1 MSLFDANNLDSFR
14 EDLEVQFNCFEHSF
28 RFTTAWGIFS
38 PKQIDEG
45 TKLLLE
51 HITVNEDDHIFDL
64 GCGYGPLG
72 ICLGSQ
78 ATKGSVLMVD
88 RDFVAVEYCQK
99 NIALNQLS
107 HAECQL
113 SNGFQHIDKNRE
125 FTLIVSNLPAK
136 VGNEMMSLFLHDAH
150 LRLKPGGR
158 LVVVHILGLKN
169 FIKRGFKEVFGNY
182 KKLKQ
187 GKSYIVAEATRN
199 TLV

>member
-1 MSLFDANNLDSFR
+1 MSLFDVENLATFR
-14 EDLEVQFNCFEHSF
+14 EDLEVHYNCFGRAF

-38 PKQIDEG
+38 PKQIDDG
-45 TKLLLE
+45 TRLLLE
-51 HITVNEDDHIFDL
+51 HISVNEDDEIFDL

-78 ATKGSVLMVD
+78 APKGSVVMVD
-88 RDFVAVEYCQK
+88 RDFIAVEYCQR
-99 NIALNQLS
+99 NIALNQL
-107 HAECQL
+107 HNAQCQL
-113 SNGFQHIDKNRE
+113 SNGFQNVEQNKQ

-136 VGNEMMSLFLHDAH
+136 VGNEMTSLFLHDAYKH
-150 LRLKPGGR
+150 LKPGGR

-187 GKSYIVAEATRN
+187 GKSYIVAEASRET
-199 TLV
+199 